1 MKRNILLLTF
11 FISGLLSAQEVSF
24 DAKVS
29 KKQLGINE
37 RLRVDFTMNTDG
49 DNFEPPSFENFTVVG
64 GPSQS
69 INNSWIN
76 GVRSF
81 SKSYSYFL
89 APKKRGE
96 FTIGQATI
104 EIDGKTYKTLPVKI
118 TVTAAIDKPKDPN
131 DPNYIAS
138 EKIHLVAEISNGNP
152 YLNEAI
158 TVVYKLYVAQHTGD
172 RTWRE
177 RDSPRYTEFWSQNID
192 VKGIDIKQGTYNG
205 EDYRYV
211 VLRKTVLYPQKTGKL
226 TIEPLSLDITVEVPS
241 NRRDVFGR
249 SFMSTVN
256 RTVASRNRVINVKP
270 LPENGKPEN
279 FSGAVGSFDFKVT
292 TNKESLKATEA
303 LELKVSVSGKGNLKL
318 FRLPK
323 PTLPSALEV
332 YEPEHSEKVNTRTSG
347 MQGTISDSYT
357 VVPNFQG
364 SYPIPKVSFS
374 YFDLKT
380 KQYKT
385 LTSERLIIEVNEGPQ
400 SAGST
405 NNTPGV
411 LTENIIPANLNS
423 FSSFKTSTKFQPIIS
438 EPFFNSNLFWFLLLG
453 PFLLIPFIMFVVKR
467 RTTRALDVTGNKIR
481 KTNRL
486 ARKYLS
492 NAKKSLGQKEQFYNA
507 LERALHNYLKSKL
520 RLETS
525 EFNKEKIEELLG
537 NKNINSAT
545 LEGFISLL
553 TSCELARYT
562 PLSTVDMQNDYK
574 KAAGVINDLD
584 KQLN

>member
-1 MKRNILLLTF
+1 MKRIILLLTF

-158 TVVYKLYVAQHTGD
+158 TVVYKLYVAQNTGV
-172 RTWRE
+172 RNWRE
-177 RDSPRYTEFWSQNID
+177 IDSPRYNDFWSQNID

-405 NNTPGV
+405 NNTPGD

-423 FSSFKTSTKFQPIIS
+423 FNSFKTSTKFQPIIS

-492 NAKKSLGQKEQFYNA
+492 DAKKSLGQKEQFYNA
-507 LERALHNYLKSKL
+507 LERVLHNYLKSKL

>member
-1 MKRNILLLTF
+1 MKRIILLLTF

-158 TVVYKLYVAQHTGD
+158 TVVYKLYVAQNTGV
-172 RTWRE
+172 RNWRE
-177 RDSPRYTEFWSQNID
+177 IDSPRYNDFWSQNID

-405 NNTPGV
+405 NNTPGD

-423 FSSFKTSTKFQPIIS
+423 FNSFKTSTKFQPIIS